1 MLHRLLYRRKRRD
14 RWWRFLL
21 LKDAYIRDANGTALT
36 SGQQGGLQWAF
47 KRFGYPLPPSLPS
60 FWAVLVSRG
69 AARCPELTPE
79 HLEDLQSRALA
90 LDPEALPFMAWLD
103 LFRLCIG
110 IGFFE
115 TARILR
121 GKALDRATVDAGG
134 SEVGLSQVTL
144 ACYAEVERERFEG
157 ARSML
162 ERMASLGCAPRRVE
176 QARWYVSLMSGG
188 PTDPD
193 ATGVWVSPADPAF
206 GDTIAG
212 KRVALVGPVATEAAH
227 GSEIDH
233 HDVVVKFGYRGGS
246 QGRDPCMQG
255 ARIDLSYYNNTQ
267 AKALSRADYKA
278 VFSELRWGVCNNR
291 KGSSFFPDTLPNLR
305 LLTSLQWFLPDT
317 HLNAG
322 PNAVIDMLRFGPGA
336 IRIFNT
342 DMMLSS
348 GRFAGYRQ
356 PNDKPTDYTR
366 SFIKTHDPI
375 LQYQVMRRLWI
386 CGYLKGD
393 DRFEEVMA
401 MGLSG
406 YLEELQKAYGA
417 DRCALF

>member
-14 RWWRFLL
+14 RWWRFLV
-21 LKDAYIRDANGTALT
+21 LKDAYIRDENGPALA
-36 SGQQGGLQWAF
+36 SGQHGGLPWAF
-47 KRFGYPLPPSLPS
+47 KRFGYAVPPSLSS

-69 AARCPELTPE
+69 ATRCPELTRE
-79 HLEDLQSRALA
+79 HLEDLQSRARELN
-90 LDPEALPFMAWLD
+90 PEALPSMAWLD

-115 TARILR
+115 SARILR
-121 GKALDRATVDAGG
+121 EKALDRALIDAGG
-134 SEVGLSQVTL
+134 ATAGLGQVTL
-144 ACYAEVERERFEG
+144 ACYAEIERERFDE

-162 ERMASLGCAPRRVE
+162 ERMASLGCAQRRLE

-188 PTDPD
+188 PIDPD
-193 ATGVWVSPADPAF
+193 AARVWVSSADLAF

-212 KRVALVGPVATEAAH
+212 KRVALVGPVATEADH
-227 GSEIDH
+227 GSEIDQ
-233 HDVVVKFGYRGGS
+233 HDLVVKFGYRGGN
-246 QGRDPCMQG
+246 QGRDPRTQG
-255 ARIDLSYYNNTQ
+255 ERIDISYYNNTQ
-267 AKALSRADYKA
+267 ARALSRSDYEA
-278 VFSELRWGVCNNR
+278 VISTLRWGVCNNR
-291 KGSSFFPDTLPNLR
+291 KGSSFFPDTVPNLR

-322 PNAVIDMLRFGPGA
+322 PNAVIDMLRFGPGE

-342 DMMLSS
+342 DMMLSA

-375 LQYQVMRRLWI
+375 LQYQIMRRLWK
-386 CGYLKGD
+386 CGYIKGD

-417 DRCALF
+417 DSCALF